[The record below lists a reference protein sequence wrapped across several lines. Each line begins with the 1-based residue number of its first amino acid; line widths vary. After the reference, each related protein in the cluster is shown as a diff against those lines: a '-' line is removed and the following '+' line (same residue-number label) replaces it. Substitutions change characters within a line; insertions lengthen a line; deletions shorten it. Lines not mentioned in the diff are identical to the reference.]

1 MRGELRTLAL
11 ALIASLLLWNL
22 PFGGVVLYP
31 FKILATWLHEMS
43 HGVVMIATGAQL
55 DRVVIYRDTSGL
67 SYAVWAI
74 SPIGTAAIAAA
85 GYMGTAL
92 WGAVLLVATPTAKA
106 ARIALIVV
114 AVLMLATAFFAIVPT
129 REEGHFGE
137 WAVAAIAIGLAVCA
151 IVLPPRVRVFGAH
164 FIAAQACI
172 NALLDI
178 RVLLRPMQ
186 AVNGV
191 LSGNSDATSM
201 AQNTFGVR
209 AAWAVWFWTIT
220 WLVWSLAVLFIAL
233 RISARSSRRISESRA
248 RPSATPDAV
257 PMA

>member
-1 MRGELRTLAL
+1 
-11 ALIASLLLWNL
+11 
-22 PFGGVVLYP
+22 
-31 FKILATWLHEMS
+31 
-43 HGVVMIATGAQL
+43 MIATGAQL

-74 SPIGTAAIAAA
+74 SAPGTACIAAA

-106 ARIALIVV
+106 ARIALLVI
-114 AVLMLATAFFAIVPT
+114 AVLMLATALLAIVPT
-129 REEGHFGE
+129 PEEGHFGQ
-137 WAVAAIAIGLAVCA
+137 WAVAAIAGGLAVCA
-151 IVLPPRVRVFGAH
+151 IVLPPRARVFGAH

-186 AVNGV
+186 AVNGI

-209 AAWAVWFWTIT
+209 ATWAVWFWAIV
-220 WLVWSLAVLFIAL
+220 WLAWSLAVLFVAL
-233 RISARSSRRISESRA
+233 RLSQRISESRA
-248 RPSATPDAV
+248 RRSATPSAA
-257 PMA
+257 PTA

>member
-1 MRGELRTLAL
+1 VNEPGRHELRTLAL

-43 HGVVMIATGAQL
+43 HGLVMIATGAEL

-74 SPIGTAAIAAA
+74 SAPGTAAIAAA
-85 GYMGTAL
+85 GYMGTSL

-106 ARIALIVV
+106 ARWALLVV
-114 AVLMLATAFFAIVPT
+114 AVLLLATAIFAIVPT
-129 REEGHFGE
+129 PEEGRFGQ
-137 WAVAAIAIGLAVCA
+137 WATLAIAAGIVVCA
-151 IVLPPRVRVFGAH
+151 IVLPPRIRVFGAH
-164 FIAAQACI
+164 FLAAQACI

-191 LSGNSDATSM
+191 PSESSDASQM
-201 AQNTFGVR
+201 ARNTFGIN
-209 AAWAVWFWTIT
+209 AMWAIHFWAIV
-220 WLVWSLAVLFIAL
+220 WLVWSVVVLFVAL
-233 RISARSSRRISESRA
+233 RLSGSRA
-248 RPSATPDAV
+248 ARNAARAAV
-257 PMA
+257 PTA

>member
-1 MRGELRTLAL
+1 MRAELRTLAL

-22 PFGGVVLYP
+22 PYGGVALYP

-74 SPIGTAAIAAA
+74 SAPGTACIAAA

-106 ARIALIVV
+106 ARIALLVI
-114 AVLMLATAFFAIVPT
+114 AVLMLATAVFAIVPT
-129 REEGHFGE
+129 PEEGHFGE
-137 WAVAAIAIGLAVCA
+137 WAVAAIAGGLIVCA
-151 IVLPPRVRVFGAH
+151 ILLPPRARLFGAH

-186 AVNGV
+186 AVNGI
-191 LSGNSDATSM
+191 LSGSSDATSM
-201 AQNTFGVR
+201 ARNTFGVSTR
-209 AAWAVWFWTIT
+209 WAVWFWAIV
-220 WLVWSLAVLFIAL
+220 WLVWSLAVLFLAL
-233 RISARSSRRISESRA
+233 RLSSRISESRA
-248 RPSATPDAV
+248 RPSATPSAV
-257 PMA
+257 PTA